1 MQIIVLAAQKQ
12 KKNSGSYFSLF
23 TSAQPPRNMG
33 APMHCARFFLVRV
46 GFLLFLLFERR
57 LFRVYSKRYPKE
69 ACIHHCLEQET
80 KGR

>member
-12 KKNSGSYFSLF
+12 RRILALTFLFLPQPNLQETWGS
-23 TSAQPPRNMG
+23 
-33 APMHCARFFLVRV
+33 PMHCARFFLVRV